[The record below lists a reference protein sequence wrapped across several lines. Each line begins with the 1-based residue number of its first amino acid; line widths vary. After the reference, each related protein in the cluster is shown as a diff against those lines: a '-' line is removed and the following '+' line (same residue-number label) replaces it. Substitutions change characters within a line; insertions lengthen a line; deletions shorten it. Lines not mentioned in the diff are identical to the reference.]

1 MTILKT
7 TLNALILSSIA
18 ISGYANAVYYPDKKD
33 YSGVMNTSPTYSDK
47 IIIPRQEYLTEIGT
61 VPTMPSL
68 QYVAGTAQ
76 AERFID
82 KTTSD
87 IDVKPYTQDRLLYQ
101 VYIPLDRMQGTPTN
115 FALTLKG
122 NQKFA
127 RQLMMNFASTAWDD
141 GSGRYNQQ
149 KSMFGYRFDG
159 LDVYGSLT
167 DKKTPLDDSVWD
179 KYDRDKEFINSQL
192 GFQPR
197 MVNFVKNDNGIPQE
211 DVMYNGADH
220 ALVRLRPAIHTF
232 MPGGITSSSNDH
244 GNYSSSTA
252 PYFSVSANQREK
264 INTPILF
271 SGRFL
276 LKNKPNRK
284 GYDVSELGFTNK
296 TPKYLRI
303 LFYMR
308 GGVRYW
314 NPSTSISLKNSY
326 NIKMNRNIAQECA
339 IIDKDNPTVEQY
351 IPENIRDSI
360 MSDSKYNFASILSLT
375 KKSDDKNIHW
385 SACESKRTEVYPL
398 TYEIFVN

>member
-1 MTILKT
+1 MTILRT
-7 TLNALILSSIA
+7 TLYALLLSTLA

-47 IIIPRQEYLTEIGT
+47 IIVPRQEYLTENGII
-61 VPTMPSL
+61 PTMPSL
-68 QYVAGTAQ
+68 QYVAGTVQ

-101 VYIPLDRMQGTPTN
+101 VYIPLDKMQGTPTN

-127 RQLMMNFASTAWDD
+127 RQLMMNFSSTAWRDN
-141 GSGRYNQQ
+141 SGKTNQQ

-159 LDVYGSLT
+159 LDIYGTLT
-167 DKKTPLDDSVWD
+167 DEKTPLDDSVWE
-179 KYDRDKEFINSQL
+179 KYDSDKEFINSKL
-192 GFQPR
+192 GFQTR
-197 MVNFVKNDNGIPQE
+197 ILNFVKNDNGIPQE
-211 DVMYNGADH
+211 DVMFNGVDR
-220 ALVRLRPAIHTF
+220 ALVRLRPTIHSF
-232 MPGGITSSSNDH
+232 MPAGSNSSSNDQ

-264 INTPILF
+264 INAPILF

-276 LKNKPNRK
+276 LKNKLNRK
-284 GYDVSELGFTNK
+284 GHNMSELGFTNK

-314 NPSTSISLKNSY
+314 NPNASVSLKNSH
-326 NIKMNRNIAQECA
+326 NVKMNRNIAQECA

-360 MSDSKYNFASILSLT
+360 MFDNHFNFTSILSLT
-375 KKSDDKNIHW
+375 KKSDDKYIHW
-385 SACESKRTEVYPL
+385 SACESKRTEIYPL